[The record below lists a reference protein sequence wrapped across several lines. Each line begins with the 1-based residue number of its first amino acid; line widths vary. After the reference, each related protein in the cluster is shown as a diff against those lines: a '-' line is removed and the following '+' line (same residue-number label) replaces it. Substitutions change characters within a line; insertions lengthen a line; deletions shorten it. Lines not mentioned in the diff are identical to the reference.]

1 MKARFL
7 LRLVTLILFA
17 SAPCLTGCGTASGLG
32 NAARG
37 LGSTAWNLPR
47 NLFRMGNQITRG
59 VTQGVISNSRGA
71 MGMGPR
77 VLSVPA
83 R

>member
-1 MKARFL
+1 MAK
-7 LRLVTLILFA
+7 
-17 SAPCLTGCGTASGLG
+17 GLG
-32 NAARG
+32 Q
-37 LGSTAWNLPR
+37 TAWNLPR
-47 NLFRMGNQITRG
+47 NVYGMGSRMTKG
-59 VTQGVISNSRGA
+59 VTSGVISGSRSA